1 MNLNNKTICFL
12 GDSITEGHGASDV
25 SNCYASLF
33 QKRHPE
39 CKVVNLGFSG
49 TRIAEQ
55 ITKPYNIDNPQWDE
69 NPFYT
74 RVNKIPDNTDVICVF
89 GGTND
94 FGHGDASLGK
104 LGDDTL
110 CTFYG
115 AVRDLITR
123 LINKFPFA
131 KIIFFTPLHR
141 REELEP
147 KKKADGNHTLIEYV
161 NAIRQTCE
169 YFSIP
174 VLDLYKISGLQP
186 EIEIIQQTF
195 MPDRLH
201 PNDNGYKVLT
211 DIIENYLINF

>member
-39 CKVVNLGFSG
+39 CKVVNLGIGG

-55 ITKPYNIDNPQWDE
+55 LKKPYNPDSPHWDE

-94 FGHGDASLGK
+94 FGHGDASFGK
-104 LGDDTL
+104 FGDDSL
-110 CTFYG
+110 YTFYG

-123 LINKFPFA
+123 LKNKFPFA

-195 MPDRLH
+195 MPDGLH